1 MSQCQSG
8 HKLILTRQT
17 CFQPELKFLWGC
29 FTLHVSLNWNFFGPG
44 MSQINQSGL
53 KWGSAVMVFQN
64 SGKRSICCKR
74 EKRDIV
80 DIVFHALRLSRH
92 IALSRVNFPYIWKVV
107 EVAQYRST
115 KLCCCLTSYLPGN
128 GHLAQKP
135 MWKALGC
142 SVKYNPTGDGAFQH
156 CYW

>member
-1 MSQCQSG
+1 MR
-8 HKLILTRQT
+8 LTFHIA
-17 CFQPELKFLWGC
+17 CKSELKFLWAW
-29 FTLHVSLNWNFFGPG
+29 HVSDKSVRAEMRF
-44 MSQINQSGL
+44 SG
-53 KWGSAVMVFQN
+53 VMVFQN
-64 SGKRSICCKR
+64 NGQLSTGPELGGKRSICCKR

-115 KLCCCLTSYLPGN
+115 KLCCYLTSYLPGN

-135 MWKALGC
+135 M
-142 SVKYNPTGDGAFQH
+142 
-156 CYW
+156 